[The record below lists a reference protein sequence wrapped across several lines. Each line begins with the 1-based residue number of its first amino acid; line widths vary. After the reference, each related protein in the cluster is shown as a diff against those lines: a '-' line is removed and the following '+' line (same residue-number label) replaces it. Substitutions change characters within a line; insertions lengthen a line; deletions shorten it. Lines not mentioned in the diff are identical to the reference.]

1 MGRRVAGARERSSTP
16 STGLA
21 LVTTGLQHSLEIS
34 ARSATL
40 YLAGTLAGADAFPIR
55 RICREIPPQV
65 STLRLDLHGVTHL
78 EEGAMDTIRSLVRYW
93 RETRRGGFRL
103 SFASEHLVATCV
115 DAGAS
120 PSDRVIDRVGG
131 CKAALT
137 GMFL

>member
-1 MGRRVAGARERSSTP
+1 MARERSSTP
-16 STGLA
+16 STGLT

-40 YLAGTLAGADAFPIR
+40 YLAGTLAGSDAFPIR
-55 RICREIPPQV
+55 RICREIPAHV
-65 STLRLDLHGVTHL
+65 STLRLDLHGVTQL
-78 EEGAMDTIRSLVRYW
+78 DAGAMDTIRSLVRYW

-115 DAGAS
+115 DAGAA
-120 PSDRVIDRVGG
+120 PSEPLIDRVGG
-131 CKAALT
+131 GKAALT

>member
-1 MGRRVAGARERSSTP
+1 MARPVAATYERSSTP

-40 YLAGTLAGADAFPIR
+40 YLAGPLAGSDACPIR
-55 RICREIPPQV
+55 RICREIPAQV
-65 STLRLDLHGVTHL
+65 STLRLDLHGVTRL
-78 EEGAMDTIRSLVRYW
+78 DEGAMDTIRSLVRYW

-103 SFASEHLVATCV
+103 SFASEHLIATCV
-115 DAGAS
+115 DAGAG
-120 PSDRVIDRVGG
+120 PSDRVSDRFGG

>member
-1 MGRRVAGARERSSTP
+1 MAPHVAAGREPSSTP

-40 YLAGTLAGADAFPIR
+40 YLAGTLAGSDAFPIR
-55 RICREIPPQV
+55 RICREIPAQV
-65 STLRLDLHGVTHL
+65 STLRLDLHGVTRL
-78 EEGAMDTIRSLVRYW
+78 DEGAMDTIRSLVRFW

-120 PSDRVIDRVGG
+120 PSDRAIDRIAG
-131 CKAALT
+131 CKSALT

>member
-1 MGRRVAGARERSSTP
+1 M
-16 STGLA
+16 
-21 LVTTGLQHSLEIS
+21 TTGLQHSLEIS

-40 YLAGTLAGADAFPIR
+40 YLAGTLAGSDAFPMR
-55 RICREIPPQV
+55 RICREIPAQV
-65 STLRLDLHGVTHL
+65 STLRLDLHGVTRL
-78 EEGAMDTIRSLVRYW
+78 DEGAMDTIRSLVRFW

-120 PSDRVIDRVGG
+120 PADHVIDRLAG

>member
-1 MGRRVAGARERSSTP
+1 MAWPVAPARERSSTP

-40 YLAGTLAGADAFPIR
+40 YLAGTLAGSDAFPIR
-55 RICREIPPQV
+55 RICREIPAQV
-65 STLRLDLHGVTHL
+65 STLRLDLHGVTRL
-78 EEGAMDTIRSLVRYW
+78 DEGAMDTIRSLVRFW

-120 PSDRVIDRVGG
+120 PSDRAIDRIAG